1 MQSSSLNEEL
11 LKGCVIMRK
20 RQKGGAGEEER
31 DRRMG
36 GRKNENKGVWG
47 HFFMRRESPSKITF
61 NVLSKIPKYEL

>member
-1 MQSSSLNEEL
+1 
-11 LKGCVIMRK
+11 MRK